1 MNHYSESLSMALHYG
16 NNLLV
21 QNSLGLHCHIATFT
35 QQGEWYPN
43 FMIRPSTF
51 REI

>member
-1 MNHYSESLSMALHYG
+1 MNYYCESLSMALHYG

-21 QNSLGLHCHIATFT
+21 QNSLGLHFHIATFT
-35 QQGEWYPN
+35 QQGEWYQN
-43 FMIRPSTF
+43 FKIRPSVF